1 MQNPEAACVLKK
13 IYEMEHSMKL
23 DLDTKFRVFDPN
35 NVGIIKKNDF
45 INVISDNVKTISGS
59 ELY

>member
-1 MQNPEAACVLKK
+1 VLKK

-23 DLDTKFRVFDPN
+23 DLDVKFRHFDPN
-35 NVGIIKKNDF
+35 NTGIIRKSDF